1 MKIYHKFLLYQNKW
15 IHPYIRVALGVMTTL
30 TYLAS
35 ILLIVGLVYEHGF
48 TISVAEAHQLQRLYH
63 GVWIVFLSDI
73 SLRIALEYKDTRQ
86 TFSKLTWI
94 LTFLLYLTLVPVVFH
109 RPEVEGAIQAVWD
122 FLNGRIYHLA
132 LLLMLSFLNLSYG
145 LVRLLGRRTNPS
157 LILAVSFLIIILIGT
172 GLLMLPRSTV
182 AGISWVDSLFIS
194 TSAVCV
200 TGLTSVDVAS
210 TFTTTGFVIIILLIQ
225 IGGLGVMTLTSF
237 FAMFFMGNTSLYNQ
251 LVVRDMVSSN
261 SLNSLLSTLVYILGF
276 TLAIEGAGMLAIW
289 SDIHGTMGMDI
300 HEELAFSA
308 FHSISAFCNA
318 GFSTLPGNL
327 GNPLLMSGHN
337 PFYIYISLLII
348 LGGIGFP
355 ILVNFK
361 DIILYHIRRF
371 WRFLRTWEWDGRRFY
386 HLYNLNT
393 RIVLIVTFLLLVVG
407 TAGIALFEWNAS
419 FAGMSVADKWTQA
432 FFNASCPRTAGF
444 SSLDLAGL
452 SVQTLL
458 IYLILMWIGGGS
470 QSTAGGIKVNAFAVV
485 VLNLVAV
492 LRGTERVEV
501 FGRELSYDSIRRS
514 NATVVMSFGVLFVF
528 IFIISILEPKLSLL
542 TVTFE
547 CVSAISTVGSSLNA
561 TPLLGSDSKLLVA
574 LLMFVG
580 RVGLITLM
588 LGIIKQK
595 KIRSIS
601 IRVDRLLLINDL
613 YEVYYYRFGKLRPC
627 ACRGTFCFGA

>member
-444 SSLDLAGL
+444 SSVDLAGL

-595 KIRSIS
+595 KNTKYQYPSGPII
-601 IRVDRLLLINDL
+601 IN
-613 YEVYYYRFGKLRPC
+613 
-627 ACRGTFCFGA
+627 